1 MFIVKIASLNI
12 NGIRSRTRILMLA
25 DFIRKHEI
33 DIALVEEVNHMESL
47 DIRRYMTHFNV
58 GSDMGEQLY

>member
-1 MFIVKIASLNI
+1 
-12 NGIRSRTRILMLA
+12 MLA